1 MHKRKNMKSFGRL
14 TSKLVRG
21 ISPMVCL
28 SAMLGISPM
37 VCIWGVPH
45 APKTDA
51 AAIRENARTP
61 IRRTQAIWESPSP
74 ISPMVCIWENA
85 QAPRCIWGAP
95 HAPKTGRCRYSGSR
109 TQSERRKLFGSPQA
123 PYLRWCVFGRMP
135 KPRGVYGEYPMPPR
149 QTLPLFGRM
158 PEPQSERRK
167 LFGSPQA
174 PYLRWCV
181 FGSCPSP
188 EVYMGSAP
196 CPQDRRCRYSGE
208 CPNPNQKDASCLGV
222 PKPHISDG
230 VYLGDAQAPRCLWGV
245 PHAPKTDAAAIRGA
259 EPNFTFSLFTF
270 HFSSHSP

>member
-1 MHKRKNMKSFGRL
+1 MRNFGGI

-45 APKTDA
+45 APVSVLLRSGEQNPLTLPLFGRMPEPQSERCKLFGSPQAPYLRWCVFGSCPSPGVYMGSTPCPQV
-51 AAIRENARTP
+51 RTLPLFGEPNP
-61 IRRTQAIWESPSP
+61 IRRTQAVWESPSP

-85 QAPRCIWGAP
+85 QAPSCIWGVP

-109 TQSERRKLFGSPQA
+109 TQSR
-123 PYLRWCVFGRMP
+123 
-135 KPRGVYGEYPMPPR
+135 
-149 QTLPLFGRM
+149 
-158 PEPQSERRK
+158 RRK

-188 EVYMGSAP
+188 KGFMGSTP
-196 CPQDRRCRYSGE
+196 CPQDKTLPLFGE
-208 CPNPNQKDASCLGV
+208 PNPIF
-222 PKPHISDG
+222 H
-230 VYLGDAQAPRCLWGV
+230 
-245 PHAPKTDAAAIRGA
+245 
-259 EPNFTFSLFTF
+259 FSLFIF
-270 HFSSHSP
+270 HF